1 VADHQKDF
9 SSVYKP
15 FWFNFINSEGIAFPF
30 YCIYLHILYYK
41 ACKWLKYN
49 GFGLQSLNSELLP
62 KFRSNQSSVCYSIL
76 GHSSLILLFHCT
88 NGADQTGPINTR
100 EPLEGHAH
108 LSYVREVQPSTY
120 ARCGMRTTIDT
131 PTSLH
136 LAYVREVRMPL
147 QSGPTVSL

>member
-30 YCIYLHILYYK
+30 FCIYLHTLYYK

-108 LSYVREVQPSTY
+108 LSYVREVRKCELRNANHWSEY
-120 ARCGMRTTIDT
+120 RSCKYVLRVGGAHAT
-131 PTSLH
+131 P
-136 LAYVREVRMPL
+136 V
-147 QSGPTVSL
+147 